1 MELAIYIK
9 KLLYNHDI
17 LVIPGFGGLI
27 TKYKPAEINV
37 NDHSIAP
44 PSKYLSFDDDLID
57 TDGLLANYIS
67 SQKGIS
73 KEEAEAFI
81 LSEVKL
87 ISKRLDEKET
97 ILFEGIGYF
106 SKENGVTRFE
116 REPEVNF
123 LTDSFGLSNID
134 YKPVE
139 YDLTPNK
146 NTEIVTTKVG
156 RNYSVVWMIAAAITA
171 AVIALLV
178 YLNYPDIAY
187 KFKHTKTIPP
197 VVVEPTKNNSDTIVS
212 TKTETSKD
220 TAKSSDLEK
229 FFDNATDKK
238 KALALTSEV
247 EVSKPQANVTYY
259 LIAGSFKTFN
269 RAKILSKILTKEGY
283 KPEIIQFEQDKYRV
297 SLGEF
302 KDKTEAQQQFDII
315 TTAKGADA
323 VWLLKK

>member
-146 NTEIVTTKVG
+146 NTEIITTKVG

-187 KFKHTKTIPP
+187 KFKNTKTIPP

-302 KDKTEAQQQFDII
+302 KDKTEAQIQFDII

-323 VWLLKK
+323 VWMLKK